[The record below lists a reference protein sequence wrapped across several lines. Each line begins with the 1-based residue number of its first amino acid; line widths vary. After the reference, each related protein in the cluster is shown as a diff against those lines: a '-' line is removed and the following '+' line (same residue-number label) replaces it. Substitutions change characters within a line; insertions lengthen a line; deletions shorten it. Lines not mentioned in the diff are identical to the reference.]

1 MSKQEIKTTVFTCD
15 ICQKESITPVEE
27 LYRYTTGF
35 SGFGGSAIGIR
46 ILAKPFGDYR
56 EHVCM
61 SCAKEALMAAIND
74 DDQEAKS

>member
-15 ICQKESITPVEE
+15 ICQKEPITPVKE

-35 SGFGGSAIGIR
+35 SGIGGSAIGIS
-46 ILAKPFGDYR
+46 ILATPFGDYR

-61 SCAKEALMAAIND
+61 DCAKEALLAAIN
-74 DDQEAKS
+74 EHEKEPRP

>member
-15 ICQKESITPVEE
+15 ICQKDSITPIEE

-35 SGFGGSAIGIR
+35 SGIGGSAIGIR

-61 SCAKEALMAAIND
+61 SCAKEALLAAIN
-74 DDQEAKS
+74 EEEKEPRL